1 MYEGLYT
8 LMVDS
13 YNEVQAMDFRKVGDD
28 MPNSAEITTV
38 ISPERKIL
46 LKIKENQ
53 NLWKA
58 TNRNL

>member
-1 MYEGLYT
+1 
-8 LMVDS
+8 MVDS